1 MNKDNFKNFLL
12 QLSNK
17 NNQIKYF
24 VVFDL
29 ECTGLNIGK
38 DRITQISAIK
48 YSIEEDM
55 KPVAKINT
63 YCNTGDEVNMGLGAF
78 MKTGIKLDEL
88 KKYPRFMD
96 IADEVIDF
104 FGGIE
109 TAVVGY
115 NIKHFDIP
123 FLTAE
128 LANCGKPTID
138 FTNKFIYDCYE
149 VERDIVP
156 MTQSKVFKRYFGK
169 TQVEAGLTA
178 HDALSDV
185 KACLMIALEQ
195 ANKHNDIL
203 NQRQEMNNYSYKMLD
218 NNSFIDYIILDGMV
232 FEDINNKPILAFI
245 KGKYKG
251 CPVKLVN
258 IYDPSYITWCYSNK
272 SPLDNKSKELLKKE
286 LSNIKQ

>member
-1 MNKDNFKNFLL
+1 MNNDNFKNFLL

-48 YSIEEDM
+48 YNVEDM

-63 YCNTGDEVNMGLGAF
+63 YCNPGDDVNMGLSAF
-78 MKTGIKLDEL
+78 MKTGLKLDTL

-123 FLTAE
+123 FLNSE
-128 LANCGKPTID
+128 LVNCGKPVID
-138 FTNKFIYDCYE
+138 FGNKYIYDCYE

-169 TQVEAGLTA
+169 TPEESGLTA
-178 HDALSDV
+178 HNALSDI
-185 KACLMIALEQ
+185 KMSLMIALEQ
-195 ANKHNDIL
+195 ANKHNELLYTKL
-203 NQRQEMNNYSYKMLD
+203 NKNIYSYRMLD
-218 NNSFIDYIILDGMV
+218 NNSFIDYIILEDTV
-232 FEDINNKPILAFI
+232 FQDINNKPILAFV
-245 KGKYKG
+245 KGKYRG

-258 IYDPSYITWCYSNK
+258 MFDASYIEWCYSNK
-272 SPLDNKSKELLKKE
+272 SPLDNRGKELLKKE
-286 LSNIKQ
+286 LSNK

>member
-1 MNKDNFKNFLL
+1 MNNDNFKNFLL
-12 QLSNK
+12 RISNLK
-17 NNQIKYF
+17 VKYF
-24 VVFDL
+24 IVFDL

-48 YSIEEDM
+48 YSVEEDM

-63 YCNTGDEVNMGLGAF
+63 YCNPGDDVNMGLSAF
-78 MKTGIKLDEL
+78 MKTGLKLDAL

-96 IADEVIDF
+96 IADDVIDF

-123 FLTAE
+123 FLNSE
-128 LANCGKPTID
+128 LANCGKHIID
-138 FTNKFIYDCYE
+138 FGNKYIYDCYE

-169 TQVEAGLTA
+169 TPEESGLTA
-178 HDALSDV
+178 HNALSDI
-185 KACLMIALEQ
+185 KMSLMIAFEQ
-195 ANKHNDIL
+195 ANKHNELLYTKL
-203 NQRQEMNNYSYKMLD
+203 NKNIYSYRMLD
-218 NNSFIDYIILDGMV
+218 NNSFIDYIILEDTV
-232 FEDINNKPILAFI
+232 FQDINNKPILAFV
-245 KGKYKG
+245 KGKYRG

-258 IYDPSYITWCYSNK
+258 MFDAAYIEWCYSNK
-272 SPLDNKSKELLKKE
+272 SPLNEQGKSILKQE
-286 LSNIKQ
+286 LSNN

>member
-1 MNKDNFKNFLL
+1 MNNNNFKNFLL

-38 DRITQISAIK
+38 DKITQFSAIK
-48 YSIEEDM
+48 YNVDDM
-55 KPVAKINT
+55 KPIAKINT
-63 YCNTGDEVNMGLGAF
+63 YCNPGNEFNMCLSAF
-78 MKTGIKLDEL
+78 MKTGLKLDEL

-123 FLTAE
+123 FLTTE
-128 LANCGKPTID
+128 LANCGKHTID

-156 MTQSKVFKRYFGK
+156 MTQSKVFKRYFNK
-169 TQVEAGLTA
+169 TPDEAGLTA
-178 HDALSDV
+178 HNALSDI
-185 KACLMIALEQ
+185 KMSLMIALEQ
-195 ANKHNDIL
+195 ANKYNEIL
-203 NQRQEMNNYSYKMLD
+203 HKKQEMNNYSYRMID
-218 NNSFIDYIILDGMV
+218 NNSFIDYIILEDSV

-245 KGKYKG
+245 KGKYRG

-272 SPLDNKSKELLKKE
+272 SPLDNNGKELLKIE

>member
-1 MNKDNFKNFLL
+1 MNNNNFKNFLL
-12 QLSNK
+12 QSFNK

-38 DRITQISAIK
+38 DKITQISAIK
-48 YSIEEDM
+48 YNIDDM

-63 YCNTGDEVNMGLGAF
+63 YCNPGDEVNMGLSAF
-78 MKTGIKLDEL
+78 MKTGLKLDEL

-109 TAVVGY
+109 TVVVGY

-156 MTQSKVFKRYFGK
+156 MTQSKVFKRYFGQ

-195 ANKHNDIL
+195 ANKHTDIL
-203 NQRQEMNNYSYKMLD
+203 NQRQEMNNCSYKMLD
-218 NNSFIDYIILDGMV
+218 NNSFIDYIILEGMV
-232 FEDINNKPILAFI
+232 FEDINNKPILAFV
-245 KGKYKG
+245 KGKYRN
-251 CPVKLVN
+251 CPVKLVKL
-258 IYDPSYITWCYSNK
+258 YDAAYIEWCYSNK
-272 SPLDNKSKELLKKE
+272 SPLNEQGKSILKQE
-286 LSNIKQ
+286 LSNN

>member
-1 MNKDNFKNFLL
+1 MNNDNFKNFLL

-17 NNQIKYF
+17 NNKIKYF

-38 DRITQISAIK
+38 DKITQISAIK
-48 YSIEEDM
+48 YSVEEDI

-63 YCNTGDEVNMGLGAF
+63 YCNPGDNVNMGLSAF
-78 MKTGIKLDEL
+78 MKTGLKLDNL
-88 KKYPRFMD
+88 KTYPRFMD
-96 IADEVIDF
+96 IADEVVDF

-109 TAVVGY
+109 TVVVGY

-128 LANCGKPTID
+128 LANCGKQTID

-156 MTQSKVFKRYFGK
+156 MTQSKVFERYFGK
-169 TQVEAGLTA
+169 TPEETGLTS
-178 HDALSDV
+178 HNALSDV
-185 KACLMIALEQ
+185 KMSLMIALEQ
-195 ANKHNDIL
+195 ANKHNELLYTKL
-203 NQRQEMNNYSYKMLD
+203 NKNIYSYRMLD
-218 NNSFIDYIILDGMV
+218 NNSFIDYIILTDTV
-232 FEDINNKPILAFI
+232 FEDINNKPILAFV
-245 KGKYKG
+245 KGKYRG

-258 IYDPSYITWCYSNK
+258 MFDAAYIEWCYSNK
-272 SPLDNKSKELLKKE
+272 SPLNEKGKSILKQE
-286 LSNIKQ
+286 LSNN